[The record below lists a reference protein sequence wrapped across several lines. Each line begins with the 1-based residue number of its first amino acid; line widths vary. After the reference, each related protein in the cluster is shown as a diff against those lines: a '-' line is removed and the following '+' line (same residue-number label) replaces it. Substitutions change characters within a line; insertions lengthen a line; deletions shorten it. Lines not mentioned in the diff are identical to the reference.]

1 MNLSI
6 IHPTQQHQLLEGRT
20 SRCPYCKTTKPSLD
34 ALEGRLPFFEYLGP
48 GNGRYCDECAWAPQV
63 HADPEIQARPH
74 VKPSWHDHEFI
85 DAKGRE
91 FDGFYCGCRG
101 FD

>member
-6 IHPTQQHQLLEGRT
+6 VHPDEQRQLLEGRLA
-20 SRCPYCKTTKPSLD
+20 RCPYCKQTKPSLE
-34 ALEGRLPFFEYLGP
+34 ALEGKLVFFEYMGP
-48 GNGRYCDECAWAPQV
+48 GNGELCDKCAWAPVV
-63 HADPEIQARPH
+63 HQDPEIQARPH
-74 VKPSWHDHEFI
+74 VARTWHKHDFT

-101 FD
+101 WA